1 MWMRRASW
9 AHPHSRRENI
19 VVSTP
24 TIIRQGSSPLTRG
37 KPRRGHRLAPQ
48 SRLIPAHA
56 GKTVP
61 ARRPWPPARAHPH
74 SRGENDWRVPSARHS
89 CGSSPLT
96 RGKPPMVSESK
107 FMMGL
112 IPAHAGKTDAS
123 PMRWNRHE
131 AHPRSRG
138 ENVGISLPEVVDWGS
153 SPLTRGKHPSQQPL
167 TGPRGLIPAHAG
179 KTRRWARPRR
189 WSRAHPRSRGENRFS
204 VSAGSTL
211 AGSSPLTRGKPR
223 KRGPCERQ
231 EGLIPAHA
239 GKTRPWRPVTRPTR
253 AHPRSRGENCKR
265 CETMLRRLGS
275 SPLTRGKLG
284 DRKPAR

>member
-112 IPAHAGKTDAS
+112 IPAHAGKTWAFRF
-123 PMRWNRHE
+123 PRLWTG

-138 ENVGISLPEVVDWGS
+138 ENIQASSPSRVHAGS
-153 SPLTRGKHPSQQPL
+153 SPLTRGKHAGGHARAA
-167 TGPRGLIPAHAG
+167 GPGLIPAHAG
-179 KTRRWARPRR
+179 KTA
-189 WSRAHPRSRGENRFS
+189 
-204 VSAGSTL
+204 SA
-211 AGSSPLTRGKPR
+211 
-223 KRGPCERQ
+223 
-231 EGLIPAHA
+231 
-239 GKTRPWRPVTRPTR
+239 
-253 AHPRSRGENCKR
+253 
-265 CETMLRRLGS
+265 
-275 SPLTRGKLG
+275 
-284 DRKPAR
+284 

>member
-1 MWMRRASW
+1 MRRASW

-96 RGKPPMVSESK
+96 RGK
-107 FMMGL
+107 
-112 IPAHAGKTDAS
+112 
-123 PMRWNRHE
+123 
-131 AHPRSRG
+131 
-138 ENVGISLPEVVDWGS
+138 
-153 SPLTRGKHPSQQPL
+153 HPSQQPL

-179 KTRRWARPRR
+179 KTEAHRPHRCTK
-189 WSRAHPRSRGENRFS
+189 RAHPRSRGENQES
-204 VSAGSTL
+204 EGPVSAKK
-211 AGSSPLTRGKPR
+211 GSSPLTRGK
-223 KRGPCERQ
+223 RG
-231 EGLIPAHA
+231 
-239 GKTRPWRPVTRPTR
+239 
-253 AHPRSRGENCKR
+253 
-265 CETMLRRLGS
+265 LG
-275 SPLTRGKLG
+275 GQ
-284 DRKPAR
+284 

>member
-179 KTRRWARPRR
+179 KTA
-189 WSRAHPRSRGENRFS
+189 
-204 VSAGSTL
+204 SA
-211 AGSSPLTRGKPR
+211 
-223 KRGPCERQ
+223 
-231 EGLIPAHA
+231 
-239 GKTRPWRPVTRPTR
+239 
-253 AHPRSRGENCKR
+253 
-265 CETMLRRLGS
+265 
-275 SPLTRGKLG
+275 
-284 DRKPAR
+284 

>member
-1 MWMRRASW
+1 MILGSSPLTRGKQAASCGCCVAARLIPTHAGKTLPNHDQTGVSKPHPRSRGENSVYGIAITAMSGSSPLTRGKQVHRLCRRLIIGLIPAHAGKTGLIMWMRRASW

-138 ENVGISLPEVVDWGS
+138 EN
-153 SPLTRGKHPSQQPL
+153 R
-167 TGPRGLIPAHAG
+167 RPAA
-179 KTRRWARPRR
+179 P
-189 WSRAHPRSRGENRFS
+189 
-204 VSAGSTL
+204 
-211 AGSSPLTRGKPR
+211 
-223 KRGPCERQ
+223 
-231 EGLIPAHA
+231 
-239 GKTRPWRPVTRPTR
+239 
-253 AHPRSRGENCKR
+253 
-265 CETMLRRLGS
+265 
-275 SPLTRGKLG
+275 
-284 DRKPAR
+284 

>member
-138 ENVGISLPEVVDWGS
+138 ENIQASSPSRVHAGS
-153 SPLTRGKHPSQQPL
+153 SPLTRGKLKLIDP
-167 TGPRGLIPAHAG
+167 TGALNGLIPAHAG
-179 KTRRWARPRR
+179 KTKKAR
-189 WSRAHPRSRGENRFS
+189 A
-204 VSAGSTL
+204 L
-211 AGSSPLTRGKPR
+211 
-223 KRGPCERQ
+223 
-231 EGLIPAHA
+231 
-239 GKTRPWRPVTRPTR
+239 
-253 AHPRSRGENCKR
+253 
-265 CETMLRRLGS
+265 
-275 SPLTRGKLG
+275 
-284 DRKPAR
+284 